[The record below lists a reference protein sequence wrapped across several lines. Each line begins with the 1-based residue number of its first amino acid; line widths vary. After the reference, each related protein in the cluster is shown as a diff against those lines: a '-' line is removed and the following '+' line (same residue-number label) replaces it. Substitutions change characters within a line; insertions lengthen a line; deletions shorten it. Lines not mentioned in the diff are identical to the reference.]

1 MILFIGDCSHVDNI
15 YQLQVLPF
23 LFQLQLDPLS
33 PAPLQAHV
41 DGVLQIIENN
51 SVSSLV
57 NITFASPGY
66 VVAILA
72 MSFMA
77 RREGMLLE
85 RQRSG
90 PLLKIL

>member
-1 MILFIGDCSHVDNI
+1 M
-15 YQLQVLPF
+15 
-23 LFQLQLDPLS
+23 
-33 PAPLQAHV
+33 
-41 DGVLQIIENN
+41 DGVLQIIESN
-51 SVSSLV
+51 SVVSSLV

-72 MSFMA
+72 LNFMA

>member
-1 MILFIGDCSHVDNI
+1 M
-15 YQLQVLPF
+15 
-23 LFQLQLDPLS
+23 
-33 PAPLQAHV
+33 

-66 VVAILA
+66 LAAILA
-72 MSFMA
+72 MDFMA
-77 RREGMLLE
+77 RREDMLLE

>member
-1 MILFIGDCSHVDNI
+1 MDR
-15 YQLQVLPF
+15 
-23 LFQLQLDPLS
+23 
-33 PAPLQAHV
+33 
-41 DGVLQIIENN
+41 VLQIIENN
-51 SVSSLV
+51 SVVSSFI
-57 NITFASPGY
+57 NTTSASPGY

-72 MSFMA
+72 MNFMA